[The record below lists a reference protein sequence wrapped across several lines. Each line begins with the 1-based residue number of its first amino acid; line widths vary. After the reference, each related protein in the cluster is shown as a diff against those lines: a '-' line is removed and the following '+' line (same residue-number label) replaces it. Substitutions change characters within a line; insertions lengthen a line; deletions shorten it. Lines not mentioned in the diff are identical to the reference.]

1 MTEDKAETKILGTVE
16 ASFASVSW
24 CVDDIKELRPDW
36 SDDECHTFLTN
47 YEGRIQDAMVS
58 AGWEA
63 IDVLLGDN
71 EDEDEKGD

>member
-36 SDDECHTFLTN
+36 SDNQCHSFLVDN
-47 YEGRIQDAMVS
+47 GKYIQEAMVM

-63 IDVLLGDN
+63 MEVLLSEEEG
-71 EDEDEKGD
+71 